1 MAKVDY
7 TPMYLEAIKEMK
19 LAHEALVRN
28 NFQSAYEHTL
38 NAQTELRLMR
48 GAVKSW
54 IPAEDK

>member
-54 IPAEDK
+54 IPTEDK